1 VSGRY
6 ALKRVN
12 ERLLGTIDDS
22 YHAQLFGAR
31 VTYDIS
37 NRWSVG
43 ALSTMLVG
51 KGGARQYAYGVEV
64 GYVLVDN
71 VWVTLGYNLRGFRD
85 DDLTGSDYTN
95 RGWVLG
101 VRYKFDESL
110 FKSNDPSVNKTL
122 TPEGQTGK

>member
-1 VSGRY
+1 
-6 ALKRVN
+6 
-12 ERLLGTIDDS
+12 DS

-43 ALSTMLVG
+43 GLTTVLVG

-110 FKSNDPSVNKTL
+110 FKSNDPSVNKTI
-122 TPEGQTGK
+122 TPDAQTGK